1 MLEKLKG
8 AIKNGQSRD
17 TATLGI
23 RQWTKTKKKPEKKTK
38 QTKKT
43 ASQKSKKMNNTD
55 TLLSPQRKKKIVSS
69 EYYTISN
76 NVQTMYRDFF
86 IVPIAC
92 IRIIK
97 LCFLFTFNWSNSWTV
112 WEYEL
117 FLTSW
122 SVSTIGLNH
131 GINVKDS
138 ISFVHVLSSKT
149 AWINRRWTELPSV
162 WRLPNVCRINYVI

>member
-1 MLEKLKG
+1 MNKDE
-8 AIKNGQSRD
+8 
-17 TATLGI
+17 
-23 RQWTKTKKKPEKKTK
+23 KKKPKKNPNK
-38 QTKKT
+38 QKKPHHRNLKRWT
-43 ASQKSKKMNNTD
+43 TRTPS
-55 TLLSPQRKKKIVSS
+55 SPRKEKKKIVSS

-97 LCFLFTFNWSNSWTV
+97 LCFFFTFNWSNSWTV